1 MTTGIIEF
9 FAMND
14 FASTITCAGIGFV
27 IAAIAKIASMIKG
40 GKING

>member
-14 FASTITCAGIGFV
+14 FASTITCAGIAFG
-27 IAAIAKIASMIKG
+27 IAAIAKIASMVKG